1 MLCWL
6 LVTSAPD
13 LSGTLSLL
21 SLQQQQQQ
29 QQQRLALL
37 AAAWPLP

>member
-6 LVTSAPD
+6 LVISAPD
-13 LSGTLSLL
+13 LFGTLSLL

-29 QQQRLALL
+29 QRLVLL